1 MRTRTPRE
9 VRGMVVA
16 VTGAG
21 HGIGREIAQVLS
33 RAGARLALGDLDGDA
48 VAAVAGQLGEGA
60 IGIRLDVTDTAS
72 FTAFLDRAEAELGPL
87 DVLVNNAGVMWVGP
101 YDAETDEI
109 AARQVGVN
117 LLGVI
122 RGARLAGPRMAARG
136 HGQIVTLA
144 SAASRL
150 ACAGEATYAA
160 TKHAV
165 LGYFSAVR
173 TELRGSGVDVSL
185 IMPGVVDTELA
196 AGTATGPV
204 RLLQPREI
212 ADAVLA
218 AIRRPR
224 FETIVPARIALLNRI
239 LAVLPQPGRDLV
251 GRFTLPNQVAA
262 IRHHDRR
269 QEYEGTYFPGRPS

>member
-1 MRTRTPRE
+1 MATARE
-9 VRGMVVA
+9 VRGKVIA

-21 HGIGREIAQVLS
+21 HGIGREIALVLS
-33 RAGARLALGDLDGDA
+33 AAGARLALGDLDGDA
-48 VAAVAGQLGEGA
+48 VATVAAELGNGA
-60 IGIRLDVTDTAS
+60 IGVRLDVTDTAS

-87 DVLVNNAGVMWVGP
+87 DVLVNNAGVMWVGA

-122 RGARLAGPRMAARG
+122 RGTRLAGPRMVARG
-136 HGQIVTLA
+136 HGQILTIA

-173 TELRGSGVDVSL
+173 TELRGTGVDVSL

-204 RLLQPREI
+204 ALLQPRQI

-218 AIRRPR
+218 AVRRPR
-224 FETIVPARIALLNRI
+224 FETIIPARIALLNRI
-239 LAVLPQPGRDLV
+239 LALLPQPGRDVV
-251 GRFTLPNQVAA
+251 GRFTLPDQVAA
-262 IRHHDRR
+262 IRDHDRR
-269 QEYEGTYFPGRPS
+269 RDYEATRFPGQAG